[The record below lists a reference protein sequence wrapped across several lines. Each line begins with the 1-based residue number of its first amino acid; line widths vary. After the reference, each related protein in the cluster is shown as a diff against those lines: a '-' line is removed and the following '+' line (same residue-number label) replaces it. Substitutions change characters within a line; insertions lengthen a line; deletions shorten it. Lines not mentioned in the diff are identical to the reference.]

1 MSKQTGRTER
11 WELDGRTVTV
21 SNLDK
26 PFWPE
31 DGLTKGDLLAYYR
44 RMGPVM
50 LPYFQDRPVTLRLY
64 PDGIHGFSYYR
75 REPPNHAPAWLRTAA
90 YRPRTADRPRRVI
103 LVDDLAGLI
112 WLANQASIEFHLWAS
127 HLPHLHQPDM
137 AIFDLDPGEEAGF
150 DKVLQAALLLRE
162 ALAQAGLEGFPKTS
176 GGHGL
181 HVYVPLAPGYTF
193 PQVRRWVKRT
203 AQELAA
209 AHPQLI
215 DVAHGAT
222 HQGSHVTVDYA
233 QNSIA
238 RNTAAPYTLR
248 ARPGAPASTPLTW
261 DEVAAGRVRPS
272 DFTLDRLPARVQE
285 LGDLF
290 RPVLERKQRLPELA

>member
-1 MSKQTGRTER
+1 MSTKTGRTES

-21 SNLDK
+21 TNLDK

-31 DGLTKGDLLAYYR
+31 EGLTKGDLLAYYR

-75 REPPNHAPAWLRTAA
+75 REPPNHAPAWLRTAE
-90 YRPRTADRPRRVI
+90 YRPRTGDRPRRVI

-127 HLPHLHQPDM
+127 RLPHLHQPDM
-137 AIFDLDPGEEAGF
+137 AIFDLDPGQEAGF

-162 ALAQAGLEGFPKTS
+162 RLAQAGLEGFPKTS

-203 AQELAA
+203 AQALAA

-248 ARPGAPASTPLTW
+248 ARPGAPASAPLTW
-261 DEVAAGRVRPS
+261 DEVAAGQVRPS
-272 DFTLDRLPARVQE
+272 DFTLDSLPARVQK

-290 RPVLERKQRLPELA
+290 RPVLTRQQRLPDPA